1 MLLYVYNYEENRQK
15 KDSMNINTYSQLYIK
30 TVAKDALRI
39 IASQV
44 EMSVICCTSVIILP
58 VTCLSK

>member
-1 MLLYVYNYEENRQK
+1 MNTALSMLLYVYNYEENRQK

-39 IASQV
+39 MVRAV
-44 EMSVICCTSVIILP
+44 GT
-58 VTCLSK
+58 